1 MSFLQLLLLSRENGY
16 PLAILYSATA
26 MGNSKC
32 SQPGLL
38 PSPCLVRFCVRLL
51 RLVDCEQSPA
61 PFVMLLEF
69 PMIVPPIDCLL
80 LCLRAEVFL
89 FFELGYVAPQV
100 FQMTLDR
107 KQQPGSL
114 TSICAWCLQ
123 IPSQRH
129 SALSQLLRPGPT
141 HGIFDQ
147 RGSRFELQLFAYV
160 EAMRFDGLG
169 SQVQELADLARR
181 QTLADQ
187 TKDFRFTIGELAEG
201 GIVRALSAAGKDFR
215 GLSDIFSLR

>member
-16 PLAILYSATA
+16 PLAILYPATA

-61 PFVMLLEF
+61 PFAMLLEF

-80 LCLRAEVFL
+80 LCLCAEVFL

-129 SALSQLLRPGPT
+129 SAAGASLPPAGTPRSGACYPT
-141 HGIFDQ
+141 GGQ
-147 RGSRFELQLFAYV
+147 AARARLPQGSPKRLPE
-160 EAMRFDGLG
+160 
-169 SQVQELADLARR
+169 
-181 QTLADQ
+181 
-187 TKDFRFTIGELAEG
+187 
-201 GIVRALSAAGKDFR
+201 AAGR
-215 GLSDIFSLR
+215 STWENAGLAMPCWVWRWSVP